1 MSDNE
6 SYERFFS
13 EVGAYLLKEKERKKI
28 DNDYNPLLVI
38 RSQSDEVKLHSRI
51 IHSLLDTRGKHYQ
64 GSLFLEPFLKM
75 LDFKDFA
82 LDLHRAFVMREYK
95 HIDLY
100 ISDNDKHIIIENKIY
115 AGDGD
120 KQIERYID
128 SLIKDGAD
136 CENIAVVY
144 LSVESQKIS
153 PYSLGK
159 WKNDKGYLVCG
170 DKKIRYKN
178 ITYSNEILSWIESCQ
193 SKAKNITNLYATLE
207 FYKKCVENIT
217 KGEKMGLEKF
227 LKENMGNANYTN
239 IIAEIQKIK
248 LEEMICKV
256 FKEDFESKAE
266 FSEWQFFSGN
276 EIKGFEIG
284 GYKRIFAY
292 GNKKH
297 LSQTFKFMLTLEKTR
312 FNNAYIGFSLFVNG
326 ESGGK
331 SYNHFCGFKDKNIP
345 KALKLIIE
353 KQTNF
358 KLTDSGWWV
367 IDDNG
372 RYDVDLQNDT
382 LSAYFMRMYQKVN
395 SLNDFLQNDSGIAKL
410 ASEVK

>member
-13 EVGAYLLKEKERKKI
+13 EVGAYLSKEKERKKI

-38 RSQSDEVKLHSRI
+38 RHQSDEVKLHSRI
-51 IHSLLDTRGKHYQ
+51 IHSLLDTRGSHYQ

-128 SLIKDGAD
+128 SLIDDGVE

-144 LSVESQKIS
+144 LSIDERDIV
-153 PYSLGK
+153 PHSLGK
-159 WKNDKGYLVCG
+159 WENDKAYLVYG
-170 DKKIRYKN
+170 NNKILYKN
-178 ITYSNEILSWIESCQ
+178 VTYKRDILSWIESCQ

-207 FYKKCVENIT
+207 FYKKCVENST

-227 LKENMGNANYTN
+227 LDEHKDNANYAK
-239 IIAEIQKIK
+239 IVAEIQKIK
-248 LEEMICKV
+248 LEEIICKV
-256 FKEDFESKAE
+256 FKGDFESKAE
-266 FSEWQFFSGN
+266 FSDWEFFSGN
-276 EIKGFEIG
+276 TIKEFNTG

-297 LSQTFKFMLTLEKTR
+297 LNQTFKFMLTLEKTR

-331 SYNHFCGFKDKNIP
+331 SYNHFCGFKDKNLP

-353 KQTNF
+353 KQTDF
-358 KLTDSGWWV
+358 KLTDSGWWI

-382 LSAYFMRMYQKVN
+382 LSAYFIRMYQKVN
-395 SLNDFLQNDSGIAKL
+395 SLNDFLQSDNGIAKL

>member
-13 EVGAYLLKEKERKKI
+13 EVSAYLSKEKERKKI
-28 DNDYNPLLVI
+28 DNDYNPLLAI
-38 RSQSDEVKLHSRI
+38 RSQNDEVRLHSRI
-51 IHSLLDTRGKHYQ
+51 IHSLLDTRGSHYQ

-95 HIDLY
+95 YIDLY
-100 ISDNDKHIIIENKIY
+100 ISDNDKHIIVENKIY

-170 DKKIRYKN
+170 NQKIRYKN
-178 ITYSNEILSWIESCQ
+178 ITYSDEILSWIESCQ

-227 LKENMGNANYTN
+227 LKENRDFIKIA
-239 IIAEIQKIK
+239 AEIKRLEI
-248 LEEMICKV
+248 EEMCV
-256 FKEDFESKAE
+256 NLFKSEVASKAE
-266 FSEWQFFSGN
+266 FSEWEIINKGIAFSFCP
-276 EIKGFEIG
+276 KS
-284 GYKRIFAY
+284 YLK
-292 GNKKH
+292 
-297 LSQTFKFMLTLEKTR
+297 QTFKFMLTLEKTPANR
-312 FNNAYIGFSLFVNG
+312 YLGFRLHING
-326 ESGGK
+326 E
-331 SYNHFCGFKDKNIP
+331 YPKDLP
-345 KALKLIIE
+345 QRLKAIIE
-353 KQTNF
+353 KHGF
-358 KLTDSGWWV
+358 KLNAWGWWLC
-367 IDDNG
+367 DESGKDM
-372 RYDVDLQNDT
+372 VDLTNES
-382 LSAYFMRMYQKVN
+382 LEEYFTRCYKN
-395 SLNDFLQNDSGIAKL
+395 ANKLNDFLQNDSEIQALAKQ
-410 ASEVK
+410 VKICE